1 MIFVDTSGWFAG
13 IIPTDSDHGAARRW
27 FALNHQRLV
36 TTDYVIDETLT
47 LFRARGEHVRA
58 ISMAERFIGGE
69 LTEVLFLTEDDIKR
83 TLQLFINFADKDW
96 SFTDCSSKYICEKFG
111 ITHALSFD
119 KHFRQFGSLSVVP

>member
-13 IIPTDSDHGAARRW
+13 IVSTDSDHIAAKKW
-27 FALNHQRLV
+27 FALNRQRLV

-58 ISMAERFIGGE
+58 ISIAQRFFEGE
-69 LTEVLFLTEDDIKR
+69 LTEILFLTEDDIKR
-83 TLQLFINFADKDW
+83 TLQLFISFADKDW

-119 KHFRQFGSLSVVP
+119 KHFRQFGAITVVP